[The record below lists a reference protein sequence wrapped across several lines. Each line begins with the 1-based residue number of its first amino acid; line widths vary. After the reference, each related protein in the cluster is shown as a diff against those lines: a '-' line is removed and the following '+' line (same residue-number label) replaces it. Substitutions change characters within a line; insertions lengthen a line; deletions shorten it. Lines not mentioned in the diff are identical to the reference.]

1 MAYSDFTLETAVETF
16 DLEIVEPVGFFS
28 GLEVIDPGEDFTT
41 HLANR
46 VQLADAINTDKAK
59 SELIISNVI
68 AELRQHYNCCIS
80 FFSGTDFDV
89 DAESGLD
96 GVCDFLISLSPT
108 QLFIRAPV
116 AILVE
121 VPPIAGK
128 DESIIIGLG
137 PCVAKMVAAQRF
149 NAKKE
154 NEIPCIYGA
163 TTKGTEWMFLKLEK
177 QRLSIDLMFYPIA
190 QCDKILGILA
200 SMIEQKV

>member
-28 GLEVIDPGEDFTT
+28 GLETIDPGEDFTT

-68 AELRQHYNCCIS
+68 AELRQHHNCCIS

-177 QRLSIDLMFYPIA
+177 QRLSIDLMSYPIA

>member
-1 MAYSDFTLETAVETF
+1 MAYSNFTLETAVETF

-28 GLEVIDPGEDFTT
+28 GLEAIDPGEDFTK

-68 AELRQHYNCCIS
+68 AELRQHHNCCIS

-149 NAKKE
+149 NAKKG
-154 NEIPCIYGA
+154 NEIPRIYGA
-163 TTKGTEWMFLKLEK
+163 TTKGTEWMFLQLEE
-177 QRLSIDLMFYPIA
+177 QRLSIDLMSYPIT
-190 QCDKILGILA
+190 QCDKILGILS
-200 SMIEQKV
+200 SMVKQKA

>member
-28 GLEVIDPGEDFTT
+28 DLEAIDPGEDFTAR
-41 HLANR
+41 LANR
-46 VQLADAINTDKAK
+46 TQLADAINTDKAK
-59 SELIISNVI
+59 SELIISHVLLEI
-68 AELRQHYNCCIS
+68 RQYCDCDIS
-80 FFSGTDFDV
+80 FFSGNDFDV
-89 DAESGLD
+89 DAENGLD

-116 AILVE
+116 AISIE

-128 DESIIIGLG
+128 DEPIIIGLG

-149 NAKKE
+149 NAKKG
-154 NEIPCIYGA
+154 NEIPRIYGA
-163 TTKGTEWMFLKLEK
+163 TTKGTEWMFLQLEER
-177 QRLSIDLMFYPIA
+177 RLSVDLMFYRIE

-200 SMIEQKV
+200 SMVEQKA

>member
-1 MAYSDFTLETAVETF
+1 MAYSNFTLETAVETF

-28 GLEVIDPGEDFTT
+28 GLEAIDPGKDFTT

-46 VQLADAINTDKAK
+46 VQLANAINTDKAK
-59 SELIISNVI
+59 SELIISNII
-68 AELRQHYNCCIS
+68 AELRQHHNCRIS

-149 NAKKE
+149 NAKKG
-154 NEIPCIYGA
+154 NEIPRIYGA
-163 TTKGTEWMFLKLEK
+163 TTKGTEWMFLQLEEQK
-177 QRLSIDLMFYPIA
+177 LSIDLMSYPIT
-190 QCDKILGILA
+190 QCDKILGILS
-200 SMIEQKV
+200 SMVKQKA

>member
-1 MAYSDFTLETAVETF
+1 MAYSDFTLEAAVETF
-16 DLEIVEPVGFFS
+16 HLEIVEPVGIFS
-28 GLEVIDPGEDFTT
+28 NLESVDPEDDFTT
-41 HLANR
+41 RLTMRA
-46 VQLADAINTDKAK
+46 QLADAINTDKAK

-68 AELRQHYNCCIS
+68 AELRQHHNCRIS

-89 DAESGLD
+89 DAENGLT

-137 PCVAKMVAAQRF
+137 PCVAKMVAAQHF
-149 NAKKE
+149 NTKKGS
-154 NEIPCIYGA
+154 EIPCIYGA
-163 TTKGTEWMFLKLEK
+163 TTKGTEWMFLKLEE
-177 QRLSIDLMFYPIA
+177 QRLSIDLTSYPIT
-190 QCDKILGILA
+190 QCDQILGILS
-200 SMIEQKV
+200 SMVEQKA

>member
-16 DLEIVEPVGFFS
+16 HLEIVEPVGIFS
-28 GLEVIDPGEDFTT
+28 NLEVVDPGDDFTT
-41 HLANR
+41 RLAMRAQLAN
-46 VQLADAINTDKAK
+46 AINTDKAK
-59 SELIISNVI
+59 SEFIISHVI
-68 AELRQHYNCCIS
+68 AELRQYHNCRIS

-89 DAESGLD
+89 DAESGLT

-137 PCVAKMVAAQRF
+137 SCVAKMVAAQRF

-163 TTKGTEWMFLKLEK
+163 TTKGTEWMFLKLEDQK
-177 QRLSIDLMFYPIA
+177 LSIDLTSYRIA
-190 QCDKILGILA
+190 QCDQILGILS
-200 SMIEQKV
+200 SMVGQKA

>member
-28 GLEVIDPGEDFTT
+28 GLETIDPGEDFTT

-46 VQLADAINTDKAK
+46 VQLADAINTDKAR

-68 AELRQHYNCCIS
+68 VELRQHYNCCIS

-190 QCDKILGILA
+190 QCDKILGILS
-200 SMIEQKV
+200 SMVEQKA